1 MVKFIGRRGSLS
13 KKKFALIVAKIC
25 DIRPQMRLLW
35 DHDRLAKFPGAGGE
49 KRLDFWEPICLNT
62 AYLNMGEV

>member
-1 MVKFIGRRGSLS
+1 MPEVFEQKFFI
-13 KKKFALIVAKIC
+13 FIAAKIC

-35 DHDRLAKFPGAGGE
+35 DQAAGGNFPWANG
-49 KRLDFWEPICLNT
+49 KKKLDFWEPICLNT